1 MKNILVI
8 GGTGFVGRALLAE
21 LTRDVV
27 YASRRNCSWGDGL
40 FITVPTRHRERAK
53 ALTVLPTV
61 KIIEADVHDPVTLAQ
76 LMSGQDAV
84 INLVGVLHSAE
95 GVPYGA
101 DFARAHVELPQKIA
115 TAARAAGVRRV
126 LQVSALKASP
136 NAPSAY
142 LRSKAAGEAVVQ
154 AAGGEWTIF
163 RPSVIFGE
171 GDAFLTRFARLAK
184 VVPFFPLASAH
195 ARFQPIWVKDVA
207 ATIAESLQRAESIGQ
222 IYELGGPQQYTLTE
236 LVRYASV
243 TAGHPRQVWPLPEW
257 LAWLQA
263 RVMEWLPNPPLTR
276 DNLRSMQVDSV
287 CAANTGLP
295 FQRIATPLE
304 AVAPHYLG

>member
-1 MKNILVI
+1 MKNILLI
-8 GGTGFVGRALLAE
+8 GGTGFVGRALLSKLGHGNA
-21 LTRDVV
+21 
-27 YASRRNCSWGDGL
+27 L

-61 KIIEADVHDPVTLAQ
+61 QVIEADVHDPVVLAQ
-76 LMSGQDAV
+76 LMSGQDAI
-84 INLVGVLHSAE
+84 INLVGVLHSTE
-95 GVPYGA
+95 GIPYGA
-101 DFARAHVELPQKIA
+101 EFARAHVELPQKIVA
-115 TAARAAGVRRV
+115 AARLAGIRRV
-126 LQVSALKASP
+126 LHVSALKASLD
-136 NAPSAY
+136 APSAY
-142 LRSKAAGEAVVQ
+142 LRSKAAGEAVVR
-154 AAGGEWTIF
+154 AAGMEWTIF

-171 GDAFLTRFARLAK
+171 GDAFLTLFARLAK
-184 VVPFFPLASAH
+184 IVPFFLLASAH
-195 ARFQPIWVKDVA
+195 ARFQPIWIKDVTT
-207 ATIAESLQRAESIGQ
+207 TIAESLQRADSIGQ
-222 IYELGGPQQYTLTE
+222 IYELCGPQQYTLAE

-243 TAGHPRQVWPLPEW
+243 TAGHPRRVWPLPDW

-304 AVAPHYLG
+304 AVAALYLGQSG